1 MGLLC
6 IFMGTQMFQTGHQHF
21 GPNCH
26 AYRKMLFP
34 QLPNKVTADLTFDD
48 ISKIVIQAHGV
59 LFALAGVAIMLGN
72 RFLGPLI
79 VIYQM
84 QFLIV
89 MQDNPYL
96 VDYIK
101 PAPKSK
107 AYKWADLTRH
117 ISVIGAAV
125 LMMSA
130 EVQVADEKEEKK
142 KK

>member
-1 MGLLC
+1 
-6 IFMGTQMFQTGHQHF
+6 
-21 GPNCH
+21 
-26 AYRKMLFP
+26 MLFP
-34 QLPNKVTADLTFDD
+34 KLPNKLIADLTFDD

-59 LFALAGVAIMLGN
+59 LFALAGIAIMLGN
-72 RFLGPLI
+72 RYLGPLI

-84 QFLIV
+84 QFLMI

-130 EVQVADEKEEKK
+130 EVQVADEKEDKK

>member
-1 MGLLC
+1 
-6 IFMGTQMFQTGHQHF
+6 
-21 GPNCH
+21 
-26 AYRKMLFP
+26 
-34 QLPNKVTADLTFDD
+34 
-48 ISKIVIQAHGV
+48 
-59 LFALAGVAIMLGN
+59 
-72 RFLGPLI
+72 
-79 VIYQM
+79 M

-117 ISVIGAAV
+117 LSVIGAAV

-130 EVQVADEKEEKK
+130 DVQVAEEKEDKK
-142 KK
+142 KKWGIKVWLLVYLYDLYC